1 MTHKLIHSVPRVLSV
16 TSLALM
22 IIGCATAPAPIARET
37 ANRVHRV
44 AVISSTAKVFTRQY
58 TGLMVFGNEKEEIDI
73 SDWKIDEQYE
83 EQLAAEVGKL
93 PGLTVVKAP
102 YSQAEF
108 AHVNDLKGPWDAPA
122 FWGPNWGAI
131 EAATRNYCAANAL
144 DAILVVGKAKTGDFL
159 GGSNQVFGGSGVY
172 VRGPGSRVSVM
183 HLISKI
189 ALLDCTTAKPLA
201 IRTVAMNQNDLP
213 GAIVRSAPL
222 LSLPEDLTRSPIS
235 QWSREQKQRIQASL
249 AALPIRAWAVT
260 LRSMLT
266 SGANEL

>member
-1 MTHKLIHSVPRVLSV
+1 MKSTSFRSALKVSTV
-16 TSLALM
+16 TSLALVM
-22 IIGCATAPAPIARET
+22 VGCATAPAPIARE
-37 ANRVHRV
+37 AASRIHRI

-58 TGLMVFGNEKEEIDI
+58 TGLTVFGNEKEEIDI

-93 PGLTVVKAP
+93 PGLTAVKAP
-102 YSQAEF
+102 YSQADF
-108 AHVNDLKGPWDAPA
+108 SHVNDLNGPWDAPA

-131 EAATRNYCAANAL
+131 ETATRNYCSAHAL
-144 DAILVVGKAKTGDFL
+144 DAILVVAKTKSGDFL
-159 GGSNQVFGGSGVY
+159 GGSNQFFGGAGIY

-189 ALLDCTTAKPLA
+189 ALLDCATAKPLA
-201 IRTVAMNQNDLP
+201 IRTVAMNQSDLP

-222 LSLPEDLTRSPIS
+222 LSVPEEISRSPIS
-235 QWSREQKQRIQASL
+235 QWSGEQKQRIQSDL
-249 AALPIRAWAVT
+249 AALPIRAWAIT
-260 LRSMLT
+260 LRSMLP